1 MSSPDIYTL
10 AQLAKLKI
18 HFIGLGG
25 AGMSGI
31 ARIMLAKGFTVS
43 GSDKTDSPVLTSLKA
58 LGAKVFVG
66 HIKENLADAQLVIIS
81 AAITENNPELVA
93 AKQGGIPVVAR
104 ANALAWL
111 MSESTS
117 VAVAGTHG
125 KTTTTAMLTVALQ
138 SAGADPSF
146 AIGGTI
152 NNAGTNAH
160 SGSGS
165 IFVAE
170 ADESD
175 GSFLAYKP
183 SGAIITNVELDH
195 VDHFADEEAV
205 FAVFEQFV
213 DSIKPGGF
221 LVACGDDSGVKHLLS
236 QIKRSDLKILLY
248 GEDSNNDFRIDRI
261 NLAPTTSSAAL
272 TITGRKIGEL
282 NLAVAGKHN
291 LLNAVAAFAAGSA
304 YLLGWSSFLSVS
316 SVSIQGSEAN
326 LIINNKLIQS
336 GVQPQVGSKLARV
349 DIRAI
354 KQSLTELD
362 WIEDA
367 DISRNWFSKQIKINV
382 IERVAI
388 ARSISTQNTLINFDS
403 YGSIFTPTS
412 ATQIAMQNKLPQV
425 TTQSS
430 TKADLSSVAKLL
442 NQIPADLNY
451 LVTELESISVSKSG
465 SIIMNTR
472 INANLVRISW
482 GRAQEVGQ
490 KSTVLKA
497 LLKLP
502 ENQQIKQ
509 VDLSQPSSPIIS

>member
-1 MSSPDIYTL
+1 M
-10 AQLAKLKI
+10 
-18 HFIGLGG
+18 
-25 AGMSGI
+25 
-31 ARIMLAKGFTVS
+31 
-43 GSDKTDSPVLTSLKA
+43 
-58 LGAKVFVG
+58 
-66 HIKENLADAQLVIIS
+66 
-81 AAITENNPELVA
+81 
-93 AKQGGIPVVAR
+93 
-104 ANALAWL
+104 
-111 MSESTS
+111 
-117 VAVAGTHG
+117 
-125 KTTTTAMLTVALQ
+125 
-138 SAGADPSF
+138 
-146 AIGGTI
+146 
-152 NNAGTNAH
+152 
-160 SGSGS
+160 
-165 IFVAE
+165 
-170 ADESD
+170 
-175 GSFLAYKP
+175 
-183 SGAIITNVELDH
+183 
-195 VDHFADEEAV
+195 
-205 FAVFEQFV
+205 
-213 DSIKPGGF
+213 
-221 LVACGDDSGVKHLLS
+221 
-236 QIKRSDLKILLY
+236 IKRKQFKRLSITLSATLL
-248 GEDSNNDFRIDRI
+248 I
-261 NLAPTTSSAAL
+261 
-272 TITGRKIGEL
+272 
-282 NLAVAGKHN
+282 
-291 LLNAVAAFAAGSA
+291 AGSA

-403 YGSIFTPTS
+403 SGSIFTPTS

-482 GRAQEVGQ
+482 GRAEEVGQ

>member
-1 MSSPDIYTL
+1 M
-10 AQLAKLKI
+10 
-18 HFIGLGG
+18 
-25 AGMSGI
+25 
-31 ARIMLAKGFTVS
+31 
-43 GSDKTDSPVLTSLKA
+43 
-58 LGAKVFVG
+58 
-66 HIKENLADAQLVIIS
+66 
-81 AAITENNPELVA
+81 
-93 AKQGGIPVVAR
+93 
-104 ANALAWL
+104 
-111 MSESTS
+111 
-117 VAVAGTHG
+117 
-125 KTTTTAMLTVALQ
+125 
-138 SAGADPSF
+138 
-146 AIGGTI
+146 
-152 NNAGTNAH
+152 
-160 SGSGS
+160 
-165 IFVAE
+165 
-170 ADESD
+170 
-175 GSFLAYKP
+175 
-183 SGAIITNVELDH
+183 
-195 VDHFADEEAV
+195 
-205 FAVFEQFV
+205 
-213 DSIKPGGF
+213 
-221 LVACGDDSGVKHLLS
+221 
-236 QIKRSDLKILLY
+236 IKRKQFKRLSITLSATLL
-248 GEDSNNDFRIDRI
+248 I
-261 NLAPTTSSAAL
+261 
-272 TITGRKIGEL
+272 
-282 NLAVAGKHN
+282 
-291 LLNAVAAFAAGSA
+291 AGSA

-382 IERVAI
+382 TERVAI

-403 YGSIFTPTS
+403 SGSIFTPTS

-482 GRAQEVGQ
+482 GRAEEVGQ

>member
-1 MSSPDIYTL
+1 M
-10 AQLAKLKI
+10 
-18 HFIGLGG
+18 
-25 AGMSGI
+25 
-31 ARIMLAKGFTVS
+31 
-43 GSDKTDSPVLTSLKA
+43 
-58 LGAKVFVG
+58 
-66 HIKENLADAQLVIIS
+66 
-81 AAITENNPELVA
+81 
-93 AKQGGIPVVAR
+93 
-104 ANALAWL
+104 
-111 MSESTS
+111 
-117 VAVAGTHG
+117 
-125 KTTTTAMLTVALQ
+125 
-138 SAGADPSF
+138 
-146 AIGGTI
+146 
-152 NNAGTNAH
+152 
-160 SGSGS
+160 
-165 IFVAE
+165 
-170 ADESD
+170 
-175 GSFLAYKP
+175 
-183 SGAIITNVELDH
+183 
-195 VDHFADEEAV
+195 
-205 FAVFEQFV
+205 
-213 DSIKPGGF
+213 
-221 LVACGDDSGVKHLLS
+221 
-236 QIKRSDLKILLY
+236 IKRKQFKRLSITLSATLL
-248 GEDSNNDFRIDRI
+248 I
-261 NLAPTTSSAAL
+261 
-272 TITGRKIGEL
+272 
-282 NLAVAGKHN
+282 
-291 LLNAVAAFAAGSA
+291 AGSA

-388 ARSISTQNTLINFDS
+388 ARSTSTQNTLINFDS
-403 YGSIFTPTS
+403 SGSIFTPTS

>member
-1 MSSPDIYTL
+1 M
-10 AQLAKLKI
+10 
-18 HFIGLGG
+18 
-25 AGMSGI
+25 
-31 ARIMLAKGFTVS
+31 
-43 GSDKTDSPVLTSLKA
+43 
-58 LGAKVFVG
+58 
-66 HIKENLADAQLVIIS
+66 
-81 AAITENNPELVA
+81 
-93 AKQGGIPVVAR
+93 
-104 ANALAWL
+104 
-111 MSESTS
+111 
-117 VAVAGTHG
+117 
-125 KTTTTAMLTVALQ
+125 
-138 SAGADPSF
+138 
-146 AIGGTI
+146 
-152 NNAGTNAH
+152 
-160 SGSGS
+160 
-165 IFVAE
+165 
-170 ADESD
+170 
-175 GSFLAYKP
+175 
-183 SGAIITNVELDH
+183 
-195 VDHFADEEAV
+195 
-205 FAVFEQFV
+205 
-213 DSIKPGGF
+213 
-221 LVACGDDSGVKHLLS
+221 
-236 QIKRSDLKILLY
+236 IKRKQFKRLSITLSATLL
-248 GEDSNNDFRIDRI
+248 I
-261 NLAPTTSSAAL
+261 
-272 TITGRKIGEL
+272 
-282 NLAVAGKHN
+282 
-291 LLNAVAAFAAGSA
+291 AGSA

-388 ARSISTQNTLINFDS
+388 ARSISTQNILINFDS
-403 YGSIFTPTS
+403 SGSIFTPTS

>member
-1 MSSPDIYTL
+1 M
-10 AQLAKLKI
+10 
-18 HFIGLGG
+18 
-25 AGMSGI
+25 
-31 ARIMLAKGFTVS
+31 
-43 GSDKTDSPVLTSLKA
+43 
-58 LGAKVFVG
+58 
-66 HIKENLADAQLVIIS
+66 
-81 AAITENNPELVA
+81 
-93 AKQGGIPVVAR
+93 
-104 ANALAWL
+104 
-111 MSESTS
+111 
-117 VAVAGTHG
+117 
-125 KTTTTAMLTVALQ
+125 
-138 SAGADPSF
+138 
-146 AIGGTI
+146 
-152 NNAGTNAH
+152 
-160 SGSGS
+160 
-165 IFVAE
+165 
-170 ADESD
+170 
-175 GSFLAYKP
+175 
-183 SGAIITNVELDH
+183 
-195 VDHFADEEAV
+195 
-205 FAVFEQFV
+205 
-213 DSIKPGGF
+213 
-221 LVACGDDSGVKHLLS
+221 
-236 QIKRSDLKILLY
+236 IKRKQFKRLSITLSATLL
-248 GEDSNNDFRIDRI
+248 I
-261 NLAPTTSSAAL
+261 
-272 TITGRKIGEL
+272 
-282 NLAVAGKHN
+282 
-291 LLNAVAAFAAGSA
+291 AGSA

-403 YGSIFTPTS
+403 SGSIFTPTS
-412 ATQIAMQNKLPQV
+412 ATQIAMQNKQPQV

-482 GRAQEVGQ
+482 GRAEEVGQ

>member
-1 MSSPDIYTL
+1 M
-10 AQLAKLKI
+10 
-18 HFIGLGG
+18 
-25 AGMSGI
+25 
-31 ARIMLAKGFTVS
+31 
-43 GSDKTDSPVLTSLKA
+43 
-58 LGAKVFVG
+58 
-66 HIKENLADAQLVIIS
+66 
-81 AAITENNPELVA
+81 
-93 AKQGGIPVVAR
+93 
-104 ANALAWL
+104 
-111 MSESTS
+111 
-117 VAVAGTHG
+117 
-125 KTTTTAMLTVALQ
+125 
-138 SAGADPSF
+138 
-146 AIGGTI
+146 
-152 NNAGTNAH
+152 
-160 SGSGS
+160 
-165 IFVAE
+165 
-170 ADESD
+170 
-175 GSFLAYKP
+175 
-183 SGAIITNVELDH
+183 
-195 VDHFADEEAV
+195 
-205 FAVFEQFV
+205 
-213 DSIKPGGF
+213 
-221 LVACGDDSGVKHLLS
+221 
-236 QIKRSDLKILLY
+236 IKRKQFKRLSITLSATLL
-248 GEDSNNDFRIDRI
+248 I
-261 NLAPTTSSAAL
+261 
-272 TITGRKIGEL
+272 
-282 NLAVAGKHN
+282 
-291 LLNAVAAFAAGSA
+291 AGSA

-403 YGSIFTPTS
+403 SGSIFTPTS
-412 ATQIAMQNKLPQV
+412 ATQLAMQNKLPQV

>member
-1 MSSPDIYTL
+1 M
-10 AQLAKLKI
+10 
-18 HFIGLGG
+18 
-25 AGMSGI
+25 
-31 ARIMLAKGFTVS
+31 
-43 GSDKTDSPVLTSLKA
+43 
-58 LGAKVFVG
+58 
-66 HIKENLADAQLVIIS
+66 
-81 AAITENNPELVA
+81 
-93 AKQGGIPVVAR
+93 
-104 ANALAWL
+104 
-111 MSESTS
+111 
-117 VAVAGTHG
+117 
-125 KTTTTAMLTVALQ
+125 
-138 SAGADPSF
+138 
-146 AIGGTI
+146 
-152 NNAGTNAH
+152 
-160 SGSGS
+160 
-165 IFVAE
+165 
-170 ADESD
+170 
-175 GSFLAYKP
+175 
-183 SGAIITNVELDH
+183 
-195 VDHFADEEAV
+195 
-205 FAVFEQFV
+205 
-213 DSIKPGGF
+213 
-221 LVACGDDSGVKHLLS
+221 
-236 QIKRSDLKILLY
+236 IKRKQFKRLSITLSATLL
-248 GEDSNNDFRIDRI
+248 I
-261 NLAPTTSSAAL
+261 
-272 TITGRKIGEL
+272 
-282 NLAVAGKHN
+282 
-291 LLNAVAAFAAGSA
+291 AGSA

-403 YGSIFTPTS
+403 SGSIFTPTS

-425 TTQSS
+425 TTQIS

>member
-1 MSSPDIYTL
+1 M
-10 AQLAKLKI
+10 
-18 HFIGLGG
+18 
-25 AGMSGI
+25 
-31 ARIMLAKGFTVS
+31 
-43 GSDKTDSPVLTSLKA
+43 
-58 LGAKVFVG
+58 
-66 HIKENLADAQLVIIS
+66 
-81 AAITENNPELVA
+81 
-93 AKQGGIPVVAR
+93 
-104 ANALAWL
+104 
-111 MSESTS
+111 
-117 VAVAGTHG
+117 
-125 KTTTTAMLTVALQ
+125 
-138 SAGADPSF
+138 
-146 AIGGTI
+146 
-152 NNAGTNAH
+152 
-160 SGSGS
+160 
-165 IFVAE
+165 
-170 ADESD
+170 
-175 GSFLAYKP
+175 
-183 SGAIITNVELDH
+183 
-195 VDHFADEEAV
+195 
-205 FAVFEQFV
+205 
-213 DSIKPGGF
+213 
-221 LVACGDDSGVKHLLS
+221 
-236 QIKRSDLKILLY
+236 IKRKQFKRLSITLSATLL
-248 GEDSNNDFRIDRI
+248 I
-261 NLAPTTSSAAL
+261 
-272 TITGRKIGEL
+272 
-282 NLAVAGKHN
+282 
-291 LLNAVAAFAAGSA
+291 AGSA

-403 YGSIFTPTS
+403 SGSIFTPTS
-412 ATQIAMQNKLPQV
+412 PTQIAMQNKLPQV

-482 GRAQEVGQ
+482 GRAEEVGQ

>member
-1 MSSPDIYTL
+1 M
-10 AQLAKLKI
+10 
-18 HFIGLGG
+18 
-25 AGMSGI
+25 
-31 ARIMLAKGFTVS
+31 
-43 GSDKTDSPVLTSLKA
+43 
-58 LGAKVFVG
+58 
-66 HIKENLADAQLVIIS
+66 
-81 AAITENNPELVA
+81 
-93 AKQGGIPVVAR
+93 
-104 ANALAWL
+104 
-111 MSESTS
+111 
-117 VAVAGTHG
+117 
-125 KTTTTAMLTVALQ
+125 
-138 SAGADPSF
+138 
-146 AIGGTI
+146 
-152 NNAGTNAH
+152 
-160 SGSGS
+160 
-165 IFVAE
+165 
-170 ADESD
+170 
-175 GSFLAYKP
+175 
-183 SGAIITNVELDH
+183 
-195 VDHFADEEAV
+195 
-205 FAVFEQFV
+205 
-213 DSIKPGGF
+213 
-221 LVACGDDSGVKHLLS
+221 
-236 QIKRSDLKILLY
+236 IKRKQFKRLSITLSATLL
-248 GEDSNNDFRIDRI
+248 I
-261 NLAPTTSSAAL
+261 
-272 TITGRKIGEL
+272 
-282 NLAVAGKHN
+282 
-291 LLNAVAAFAAGSA
+291 AGSA

-403 YGSIFTPTS
+403 SGSIFTPTS

>member
-1 MSSPDIYTL
+1 M
-10 AQLAKLKI
+10 
-18 HFIGLGG
+18 
-25 AGMSGI
+25 
-31 ARIMLAKGFTVS
+31 
-43 GSDKTDSPVLTSLKA
+43 
-58 LGAKVFVG
+58 
-66 HIKENLADAQLVIIS
+66 
-81 AAITENNPELVA
+81 
-93 AKQGGIPVVAR
+93 
-104 ANALAWL
+104 
-111 MSESTS
+111 
-117 VAVAGTHG
+117 
-125 KTTTTAMLTVALQ
+125 
-138 SAGADPSF
+138 
-146 AIGGTI
+146 
-152 NNAGTNAH
+152 
-160 SGSGS
+160 
-165 IFVAE
+165 
-170 ADESD
+170 
-175 GSFLAYKP
+175 
-183 SGAIITNVELDH
+183 
-195 VDHFADEEAV
+195 
-205 FAVFEQFV
+205 
-213 DSIKPGGF
+213 
-221 LVACGDDSGVKHLLS
+221 
-236 QIKRSDLKILLY
+236 IKRKQFKRLSITLSATLL
-248 GEDSNNDFRIDRI
+248 I
-261 NLAPTTSSAAL
+261 
-272 TITGRKIGEL
+272 
-282 NLAVAGKHN
+282 
-291 LLNAVAAFAAGSA
+291 AGSA

-412 ATQIAMQNKLPQV
+412 PTQIAMQNKLPQV

>member
-1 MSSPDIYTL
+1 M
-10 AQLAKLKI
+10 
-18 HFIGLGG
+18 
-25 AGMSGI
+25 
-31 ARIMLAKGFTVS
+31 
-43 GSDKTDSPVLTSLKA
+43 
-58 LGAKVFVG
+58 
-66 HIKENLADAQLVIIS
+66 
-81 AAITENNPELVA
+81 
-93 AKQGGIPVVAR
+93 
-104 ANALAWL
+104 
-111 MSESTS
+111 
-117 VAVAGTHG
+117 
-125 KTTTTAMLTVALQ
+125 
-138 SAGADPSF
+138 
-146 AIGGTI
+146 
-152 NNAGTNAH
+152 
-160 SGSGS
+160 
-165 IFVAE
+165 
-170 ADESD
+170 
-175 GSFLAYKP
+175 
-183 SGAIITNVELDH
+183 
-195 VDHFADEEAV
+195 
-205 FAVFEQFV
+205 
-213 DSIKPGGF
+213 
-221 LVACGDDSGVKHLLS
+221 
-236 QIKRSDLKILLY
+236 
-248 GEDSNNDFRIDRI
+248 
-261 NLAPTTSSAAL
+261 
-272 TITGRKIGEL
+272 
-282 NLAVAGKHN
+282 
-291 LLNAVAAFAAGSA
+291 
-304 YLLGWSSFLSVS
+304 
-316 SVSIQGSEAN
+316 
-326 LIINNKLIQS
+326 IINNKLIQS

-403 YGSIFTPTS
+403 SGSIFTPTS

>member
-1 MSSPDIYTL
+1 M
-10 AQLAKLKI
+10 
-18 HFIGLGG
+18 
-25 AGMSGI
+25 
-31 ARIMLAKGFTVS
+31 
-43 GSDKTDSPVLTSLKA
+43 
-58 LGAKVFVG
+58 
-66 HIKENLADAQLVIIS
+66 
-81 AAITENNPELVA
+81 
-93 AKQGGIPVVAR
+93 
-104 ANALAWL
+104 
-111 MSESTS
+111 
-117 VAVAGTHG
+117 
-125 KTTTTAMLTVALQ
+125 
-138 SAGADPSF
+138 
-146 AIGGTI
+146 
-152 NNAGTNAH
+152 
-160 SGSGS
+160 
-165 IFVAE
+165 
-170 ADESD
+170 
-175 GSFLAYKP
+175 
-183 SGAIITNVELDH
+183 
-195 VDHFADEEAV
+195 
-205 FAVFEQFV
+205 
-213 DSIKPGGF
+213 
-221 LVACGDDSGVKHLLS
+221 
-236 QIKRSDLKILLY
+236 IKRKQFKRLSITLL
-248 GEDSNNDFRIDRI
+248 
-261 NLAPTTSSAAL
+261 AT
-272 TITGRKIGEL
+272 
-282 NLAVAGKHN
+282 
-291 LLNAVAAFAAGSA
+291 LLIAGSA

-403 YGSIFTPTS
+403 SGSIFTPTS

-482 GRAQEVGQ
+482 GRAEEVGQ

>member
-1 MSSPDIYTL
+1 M
-10 AQLAKLKI
+10 
-18 HFIGLGG
+18 
-25 AGMSGI
+25 
-31 ARIMLAKGFTVS
+31 
-43 GSDKTDSPVLTSLKA
+43 
-58 LGAKVFVG
+58 
-66 HIKENLADAQLVIIS
+66 
-81 AAITENNPELVA
+81 
-93 AKQGGIPVVAR
+93 
-104 ANALAWL
+104 
-111 MSESTS
+111 
-117 VAVAGTHG
+117 
-125 KTTTTAMLTVALQ
+125 
-138 SAGADPSF
+138 
-146 AIGGTI
+146 
-152 NNAGTNAH
+152 
-160 SGSGS
+160 
-165 IFVAE
+165 
-170 ADESD
+170 
-175 GSFLAYKP
+175 
-183 SGAIITNVELDH
+183 
-195 VDHFADEEAV
+195 
-205 FAVFEQFV
+205 
-213 DSIKPGGF
+213 
-221 LVACGDDSGVKHLLS
+221 
-236 QIKRSDLKILLY
+236 IKRKQFKRLSITLSATLL
-248 GEDSNNDFRIDRI
+248 I
-261 NLAPTTSSAAL
+261 
-272 TITGRKIGEL
+272 
-282 NLAVAGKHN
+282 
-291 LLNAVAAFAAGSA
+291 AGSA